1 MSPDQ
6 EALIRKRAYEI
17 WEREGWPHGRD
28 REHWDQ
34 AAREIAA
41 EGAPA
46 ASKRASKA
54 TPAPAPKK
62 IAEKAPARG
71 APLVAPPVK
80 PSSGRGVA
88 RPRNGA

>member
-34 AAREIAA
+34 AAREVAA
-41 EGAPA
+41 EEAPA
-46 ASKRASKA
+46 ASKRARKA
-54 TPAPAPKK
+54 TPPPAPKK

-71 APLVAPPVK
+71 APLVARSAK
-80 PSSGRGVA
+80 PASGRTAA